1 MKDLTVKC
9 LHDIQAAS
17 RAIISFTA
25 GKEFEDFSKDDL
37 TRSAV
42 ERKFEIIGEA
52 LRRIRDENHEI
63 FLQIKMG
70 HEIVGMRNRL
80 IHGYDAVDEEIVWET
95 IEFNLPSLIHSV
107 DSLIPTAER

>member
-1 MKDLTVKC
+1 MNDPTTKC

-17 RAIISFTA
+17 RAIVSFTT
-25 GKEFEDFSKDDL
+25 GKGFEEYSKDDL
-37 TRSAV
+37 IRSAV

-52 LRRIRDENHEI
+52 LRRIRNEDHGI
-63 FLQIKMG
+63 FLQLEMG

-95 IEFNLPSLIHSV
+95 IELNLPSLIHSV
-107 DSLIPTAER
+107 DSVLH